1 MNGVGWCWL
10 AVVAAA
16 LVGTARGED
25 PSPGDAN
32 EGRGEAPSLLAA
44 SELTRVN
51 GAPFVW
57 PALDAAPYAEAGPF
71 REAVAAWR
79 AQAARPARSLPP
91 ARSPA
96 ALYLAADFAYLA
108 AATGSGDYLA
118 AVTGY
123 ERALREAPEF
133 PDAARGRFMLGQ
145 ANLLLGFGP
154 EAGAAFADL
163 VRHDPKSPL
172 VGDARLGEVAALR
185 LRRRPTEAR
194 HLLDA
199 VLAEASGALL
209 CRARGEEVAEARAAG
224 VPAETVAAYRRL
236 AAACPDALDDP
247 VTRGA
252 YAEVLAAAG
261 DRDAARAVLAAVPA
275 PGDARLDL
283 LAGRL
288 AADAGDVEVARSAYE
303 RVLGRRA
310 PDAVVT
316 EAKMRLALLDAAG
329 DPARA
334 TAALLGLAGEARTP
348 ALRAA
353 LLGTAADTAARA
365 GRFEEALGLLG
376 RAATLGPE
384 GAAQADGRRAEIL
397 GRWVAALGG
406 ADDAAGVAAVYAA
419 YATDIDAAAAP
430 EDALAIARALGRLG
444 LHPSA
449 VRLLEL
455 VGERGASLPELEVT
469 LADERLEAGDV
480 AAARTAASR
489 LLAGRLP
496 AELLPRARG
505 VAARAALAAGDVAAA
520 AELASGTMDAG
531 LEADVGR
538 ALVAGGNPA
547 AACALIAPAAV
558 DAQAPTRVLLV
569 AGAAAAAEG
578 AWDAASEAYS
588 RALRAGGGAERV
600 EAAAGLARLALAR
613 GDRAGARS
621 ALAHARDL
629 EDALVRRAASAADRS
644 LAVP

>member
-1 MNGVGWCWL
+1 
-10 AVVAAA
+10 
-16 LVGTARGED
+16 
-25 PSPGDAN
+25 
-32 EGRGEAPSLLAA
+32 
-44 SELTRVN
+44 
-51 GAPFVW
+51 
-57 PALDAAPYAEAGPF
+57 
-71 REAVAAWR
+71 
-79 AQAARPARSLPP
+79 
-91 ARSPA
+91 
-96 ALYLAADFAYLA
+96 
-108 AATGSGDYLA
+108 
-118 AVTGY
+118 
-123 ERALREAPEF
+123 
-133 PDAARGRFMLGQ
+133 MLGQ

-163 VRHDPKSPL
+163 VRHDPQSPL
-172 VGDARLGEVAALR
+172 AGDARLGQAAALR

-194 HLLDA
+194 RLLDA

-224 VPAETVAAYRRL
+224 SPAEAARAYRRL
-236 AAACPDALDDP
+236 VAVCPAALQDP
-247 VTRGA
+247 VTRGD
-252 YAEVLAAAG
+252 YAEALAAAG
-261 DRDAARAVLAAVPA
+261 DRDAAQAVLAAAPP
-275 PGDARLDL
+275 PGDPRLDL

-288 AADAGDVEVARSAYE
+288 AADAGDVEAARTAYE
-303 RVLGRRA
+303 RVLGKRA
-310 PDAVVT
+310 SDAVVT

-334 TAALLGLAGEARTP
+334 TAALLGLAGEAQTP

-365 GRFEEALGLLG
+365 GRFEEALGLLE

-449 VRLLEL
+449 VLLLEL
-455 VGERGASLPELEVT
+455 ARERSASRPEVEVALAEET
-469 LADERLEAGDV
+469 LAAGDV
-480 AAARTAASR
+480 AAARTVARR

-496 AELLPRARG
+496 AELLPRARA
-505 VAARAALAAGDVAAA
+505 VAARAALATGDVAAA

-547 AACALIAPAAV
+547 AACALVAPAVV
-558 DAQAPTRVLLV
+558 DREAPARVLLV

-578 AWDAASEAYS
+578 VWDAASEAYD
-588 RALRAGGGAERV
+588 RALGAGDGTERL

-613 GDRAGARS
+613 GDRTAARS
-621 ALAHARDL
+621 ALARAGDL
-629 EDALVRRAASAADRS
+629 KDALVRRAASAADRS

>member
-1 MNGVGWCWL
+1 M
-10 AVVAAA
+10 
-16 LVGTARGED
+16 
-25 PSPGDAN
+25 PGDASG
-32 EGRGEAPSLLAA
+32 GRGEPPPPLAA
-44 SELTRVN
+44 PELTRVN

-57 PALDAAPYAEAGPF
+57 PALDAALYAGAGPF

-79 AQAARPARSLPP
+79 EQGARPARSLPP
-91 ARSPA
+91 ANSPA

-108 AATGSGDYLA
+108 AAAGAGDYLA

-123 ERALREAPEF
+123 ERALREAPDF

-163 VRHDPKSPL
+163 VRHDPQSPL
-172 VGDARLGEVAALR
+172 AGDARLGQAAALR

-194 HLLDA
+194 RLLDA

-224 VPAETVAAYRRL
+224 SPAEAARAYRRL
-236 AAACPDALDDP
+236 VAACPAALQDP
-247 VTRGA
+247 VTRGD
-252 YAEVLAAAG
+252 YAEALAAAG
-261 DRDAARAVLAAVPA
+261 DRDAAQAVLAAAPP
-275 PGDARLDL
+275 PGDPRLDL

-288 AADAGDVEVARSAYE
+288 AADAGDVEAARTAYE
-303 RVLGRRA
+303 RVLGKRA
-310 PDAVVT
+310 SDAVVT

-334 TAALLGLAGEARTP
+334 TAALLGLAGEAQTP

-365 GRFEEALGLLG
+365 GRFEEALGLLE

-455 VGERGASLPELEVT
+455 ARERSASRPEVEVALAEET
-469 LADERLEAGDV
+469 LAAGDV
-480 AAARTAASR
+480 AAARTVARR

-496 AELLPRARG
+496 AELLPRARA
-505 VAARAALAAGDVAAA
+505 VAARAALATGDVAAA
-520 AELASGTMDAG
+520 AELASGTMDPG

-547 AACALIAPAAV
+547 AACALVAPAVV
-558 DAQAPTRVLLV
+558 DREAPARVLLV

-578 AWDAASEAYS
+578 VWDAASEAYD
-588 RALRAGGGAERV
+588 RALGAGDGTERL

-613 GDRAGARS
+613 GDRTAARS
-621 ALAHARDL
+621 ALARAGDL
-629 EDALVRRAASAADRS
+629 KDALVRRAASAADRS